1 MDIDYYNSAI
11 DLANSKR
18 FTDWKRKFIKTDL
31 YKRLDKE
38 YDIILDWFDL
48 QPPPELN
55 AFILPRKI
63 FTTKFTTL
71 VGFYLIENY
80 LNTKEK
86 ILDVGCGTNYWK
98 TYYDVHGV
106 DPVYFAHAH
115 NEYEVDM
122 NSASGVNIGIQ
133 SNASNW
139 IKVYGNSFD
148 SKVELDKE
156 QSYFKKN
163 KGTYKNI
170 MSQCA
175 LHFSSD
181 IQNNLKDFYGLLGKN
196 GKAFASLNLIRLFEQ
211 DNSTSLTNQLKK
223 LDLIEDIIEEVIVIQ
238 NPNAAPLDGNLHV
251 IFKNT

>member
-1 MDIDYYNSAI
+1 MNFNRIQKITYEEYDG
-11 DLANSKR
+11 DLDTYENKVR
-18 FTDWKRKFIKTDL
+18 L

-55 AFILPRKI
+55 AFILQRKI

-86 ILDVGCGTNYWK
+86 ILDVGCGTNYYK
-98 TYYDVHGV
+98 TYYDVDGV
-106 DPVYFAHAH
+106 DPYYFANAD
-115 NEYEVDM
+115 NEYEVDETM
-122 NSASGVNIGIQ
+122 QGI
-133 SNASNW
+133 NRE
-139 IKVYGNSFD
+139 D
-148 SKVELDKE
+148 S
-156 QSYFKKN
+156 YYKKN

-181 IQNNLKDFYGLLGKN
+181 IQNNLKEFYSLLGKD
-196 GKAFASLNLIRLFEQ
+196 GKGFASLNLIRLFEH
-211 DNSTSLTNQLKK
+211 DNSTSLNKQLKK
-223 LDLIEDIIEEVIVIQ
+223 LDLIKDIIEEVIVIQ
-238 NPNAAPLDGNLHV
+238 TPHANGSDGNLHI

>member
-1 MDIDYYNSAI
+1 MKIDYYNSAI
-11 DLANSKR
+11 DFANSKR

-86 ILDVGCGTNYWK
+86 ILDVGCGTNYYK
-98 TYYDVHGV
+98 TYYDVDGV
-106 DPVYFAHAH
+106 DPYYFANAD
-115 NEYEVDM
+115 NEYEVDET
-122 NSASGVNIGIQ
+122 SAL
-133 SNASNW
+133 
-139 IKVYGNSFD
+139 GNVDFED
-148 SKVELDKE
+148 S
-156 QSYFKKN
+156 YYKKN
-163 KGTYKNI
+163 KGIHKNI
-170 MSQCA
+170 MSQNA

-181 IQNNLKDFYGLLGKN
+181 FQNNLKEFYSLLGKD
-196 GKAFASLNLIRLFEQ
+196 GKGFASLNLIRLFEH
-211 DNSTSLTNQLKK
+211 DNSTSLNKQLKK
-223 LDLIEDIIEEVIVIQ
+223 LDLIKDIIEEVIVIQ
-238 NPNAAPLDGNLHV
+238 NPHANGSDGNLHI